1 MSYLLSNNFNIG
13 SMEEIFTVQEII
25 SLNLTVN
32 TNIGLERGGQMNLH
46 VITEVILIQFY
57 NLQGNNVTQI

>member
-13 SMEEIFTVQEII
+13 SMEENFTVQEIDT
-25 SLNLTVN
+25 LNLTVKAN
-32 TNIGLERGGQMNLH
+32 LGLERGGQMNLH

-57 NLQGNNVTQI
+57 N